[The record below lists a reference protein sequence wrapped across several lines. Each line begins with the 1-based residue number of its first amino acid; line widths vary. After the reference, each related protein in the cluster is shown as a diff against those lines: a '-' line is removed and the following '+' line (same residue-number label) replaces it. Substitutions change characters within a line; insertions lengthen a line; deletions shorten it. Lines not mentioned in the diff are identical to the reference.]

1 MQQRA
6 MRLAHP
12 PAENNLDDADRWL
25 VDPVADVL
33 DWLGRYDFRDEP
45 SASSRASPRS
55 VSDEEPPACEAPS
68 SDMAEGTV
76 INAGFNRTGDRN
88 KSWAYNNLARNPHS
102 MGGPLLPGALL
113 TPQNKEGKQNA
124 ASRTDA
130 LAGSPSQRACCTTN
144 DNRAAVRDMFDEEEQ
159 EWDSR
164 QRQSG
169 TVGRLV
175 LYSEGEVPREDV
187 VLRGGGPRR
196 HIVVAGVR
204 EGGQA
209 ARVGVRAGDRLVSIN
224 GKKDFMRDKLS
235 ADTVRDRLQAP
246 TSLVFLG
253 FVGKLQAEVR
263 LTCAEHTCGIS
274 TKQEVVQ
281 GSTSAPVR
289 LCEER
294 IFKAGAASIFLTA
307 GKPLSHGNGRE
318 QLACSSQRHPPD
330 YESCST
336 KCPMFE
342 LQRQDA
348 RGLVKR
354 VLQRLDVKA
363 VLDRPPSKGLFT
375 PSSISVQ
382 GGIERQGI
390 ETQHNPAK
398 AELLLHQT
406 V

>member
-1 MQQRA
+1 MQD
-6 MRLAHP
+6 RLNN
-12 PAENNLDDADRWL
+12 AERWL

-33 DWLGRYDFRDEP
+33 DWLGHYDFREEP
-45 SASSRASPRS
+45 SAASTSPP
-55 VSDEEPPACEAPS
+55 SDPDDEAPACEGPS
-68 SDMAEGTV
+68 SDMAEGPYSTY
-76 INAGFNRTGDRN
+76 IDPRFPGSNN

-102 MGGPLLPGALL
+102 MGGPLLPGSHLA
-113 TPQNKEGKQNA
+113 PEKKEGSQNTA
-124 ASRTDA
+124 GRTDA
-130 LAGSPSQRACCTTN
+130 TVSAGSLVHRPCCTST
-144 DNRAAVRDMFDEEEQ
+144 DARAAAHDMFEEEEQ

-175 LYSEGEVPREDV
+175 IYHQHEVPREDV

-204 EGGQA
+204 DGGQA
-209 ARVGVRAGDRLVSIN
+209 ARMGVRAGDRLVSIN

-263 LTCAEHTCGIS
+263 LTCAEHACGFS
-274 TKQEVVQ
+274 TRQEVVQ
-281 GSTSAPVR
+281 GSSNAPVR

-307 GKPLSHGNGRE
+307 GKPPSH
-318 QLACSSQRHPPD
+318 SSGMEEFDGTISSDR
-330 YESCST
+330 ESCSI

-348 RGLVKR
+348 RVLVKR
-354 VLQRLDVKA
+354 ILQRLDVKA
-363 VLDRPPSKGLFT
+363 VLDKPPSMDVFT
-375 PSSISVQ
+375 PSAIA
-382 GGIERQGI
+382 GGVERQGI
-390 ETQHNPAK
+390 EAQHNPAK
-398 AELLLHQT
+398 AELLLHQA